1 MEASQKAM
9 PDTGYRREHT
19 VYEYEIAK
27 NRSADLIRRA
37 DDERR
42 AREAVRLA
50 RAARREAEARSA
62 EHESH
67 SRRPHRPR
75 FARAV

>member
-1 MEASQKAM
+1 M
-9 PDTGYRREHT
+9 PDTDSPREHT
-19 VYEYEIAK
+19 MYEYEIAM
-27 NRSADLIRRA
+27 NRAADLIRRA
-37 DDERR
+37 DEERR

-50 RAARREAEARSA
+50 RAARRETEARGA

>member
-1 MEASQKAM
+1 MEASRKAM
-9 PDTGYRREHT
+9 PDTDSPREPT
-19 VYEYEIAK
+19 MYEYEIAK
-27 NRSADLIRRA
+27 DRTADLIRRA

-50 RAARREAEARSA
+50 RAARREAEAHGA

-67 SRRPHRPR
+67 SRRPHRHR

>member
-1 MEASQKAM
+1 M
-9 PDTGYRREHT
+9 
-19 VYEYEIAK
+19 YEYEFAK
-27 NRSADLIRRA
+27 NRSADLIRQA

-50 RAARREAEARSA
+50 RAARREAEARGA

-67 SRRPHRPR
+67 SRRPHRHR